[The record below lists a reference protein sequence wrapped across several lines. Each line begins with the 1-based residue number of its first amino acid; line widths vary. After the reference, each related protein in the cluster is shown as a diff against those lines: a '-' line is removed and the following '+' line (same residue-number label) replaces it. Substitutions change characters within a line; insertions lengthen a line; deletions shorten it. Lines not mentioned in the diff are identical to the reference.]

1 MKIRATV
8 SIKLSEDIVN
18 QGLAMGLSKNQIR
31 KECSIQLKHLL
42 QKEVSE
48 EEEFFDEVLTE
59 IITNAGFVQ
68 ELHEINEEEKKKE

>member
-18 QGLAMGLSKNQIR
+18 QGLVMGLSKNQIR
-31 KECSIQLKHLL
+31 KECSIQLKRLL
-42 QKEVSE
+42 QKEISE
-48 EEEFFDEVLTE
+48 EKEFFDEVLTE